1 MNLMLSVL
9 FACVAVGLLSARFG
23 RTQGFLVLGFATVM
37 ALLYLF
43 QGYRFI

>member
-9 FACVAVGLLSARFG
+9 FLCVALGLLATRFE
-23 RTQGFLVLGFATVM
+23 RLQHLTLIGFATVM

-43 QGYRFI
+43 QGSRFI

>member
-23 RTQGFLVLGFATVM
+23 RMQGFVLVGFATVM